1 MTGEPIR
8 FAVDVNDNVRV
19 DEVRVVYWF
28 GNDVNE
34 SLNASMASV
43 SGNWYGEYELDAVTV
58 PLNTSG

>member
-1 MTGEPIR
+1 M
-8 FAVDVNDNVRV
+8 NDNVRV